1 LAVYI
6 ILSIIIAIVS
16 IILIIAVTLQD
27 SKSYGLSAS
36 ISGGSSNYWSGTKG
50 RSKEGRLIK
59 ITTIAGIAFFIIA
72 ILLNV
77 GIFTN
82 L

>member
-1 LAVYI
+1 LVYI

-16 IILIIAVTLQD
+16 IILILAVLFQE
-27 SKSYGLSAS
+27 SKSYGLSAG
-36 ISGGSSNYWSGTKG
+36 ISGGSDTYWSRNKS
-50 RSKEGRLIK
+50 RSKQGRLVK

-77 GIFTN
+77 GFLTN